1 MMLSDFVQVGE
12 RLGDGF
18 VTPNCFPESA
28 QIGVSEGTRVQK
40 GCGLHSQGPVGQG
53 AGCVGEPHFPSP
65 PHLDCESKRTWGGGS
80 ERQRL

>member
-1 MMLSDFVQVGE
+1 MMLSDFAEVCE
-12 RLGDGF
+12 SLRDGF

-28 QIGVSEGTRVQK
+28 QIGVSEETRVQK

-53 AGCVGEPHFPSP
+53 ARRAGEPHFPSP
-65 PHLDCESKRTWGGGS
+65 PHLDCESKWTWGGGS